1 MTDNAKKW
9 VRRIYYTLITVAL
22 IVVAVLVMNQCITI
36 KRMGD
41 HPFTRALIAEHFAP
55 IAIPVYACLGLV
67 AVGFAL
73 SPLLPP
79 AADSA
84 PDRDAVTLRR
94 LQDKT
99 DLSLCPPALVD
110 AVNKHRRAR
119 RCHSIITM
127 VLLAIG
133 IATFLWYVMDKSHF
147 TDDWNATMV
156 NAMKWLFPC
165 MGVPAAY
172 GVFTAYFFRRSMKE
186 EIAQLRTA
194 PKNSVRATDKVPAKS
209 EKWMPFVQGGI
220 FAVGVGLV
228 VYGALYN
235 GALDMLW
242 KAINICK
249 ECIGIG

>member
-1 MTDNAKKW
+1 MTQNTKKQ
-9 VRRIYYTLITVAL
+9 VRLIYHVLISIALAVA
-22 IVVAVLVMNQCITI
+22 AVLLMIQCVAIYL
-36 KRMGD
+36 D
-41 HPFTRALIAEHFAP
+41 DASFTRETVIAHFAP
-55 IAIPVYACLGLV
+55 IAVPVYLCIALV
-67 AVGFAL
+67 VAGFAL